1 MRQPRQPTNTPQERR
16 LKISSIKEDVEIGEG
31 MLEVEEEGFES
42 VVLDP
47 HGVLVETEVEC
58 FDIGAV
64 F

>member
-1 MRQPRQPTNTPQERR
+1 
-16 LKISSIKEDVEIGEG
+16 

-47 HGVLVETEVEC
+47 HGVLVETEVER